1 MKILLTTLN
10 SKFIH
15 SSLALRYLKSY
26 NQERFSDINIE
37 EYTVNNDLDYILRE
51 IYLKDYD
58 IVCFSCYIWNIG
70 ETLEIAKNLRKVN
83 KKVKILLGGPEVSYN
98 PSEILEAHRYID
110 YISFGEG
117 EETLGELFDFIINKK
132 GNINNIQGLA
142 FIDDGKIHIN
152 EARASFMALDDIP
165 FPYEDLSELDNRIIY
180 YESSRGCPFNCQ
192 YCLSSTFK
200 GVRYLSLD
208 RIKKDLKKFVEA
220 DVKQVKFVDRTFNAD
235 KKHCLD
241 IMKYIESIDNGKI
254 NFHFEITA
262 TLIDDEILSY
272 LKHVR
277 KGLFQF
283 EVGVQ
288 STSEKT
294 LKEIGRNMDFGE
306 IEYVINKIASYNNIH
321 LHLDLIA
328 GLPYE
333 DYKTFLLSFDDV
345 YRLKPNKIQ
354 LGFLK
359 LLKGSGVRINKEKY
373 GYIYRDNPP
382 YEVMCNDYITYRE
395 MLRLKLIEEMVD
407 EYYNSHSFDYS
418 VDFIIANYFERPSDF
433 FEVLAIYW
441 ENSGLQHV
449 SHKKERLYEVLLNF
463 YRDNNFDREDIFKEV
478 LKFDY
483 LRIKRRSIPE
493 IFDTVILEDFKNRC
507 HKFLQ
512 DEENIENYLPK
523 QRNMAAKK
531 IINKVHFETF
541 KYDILYLIIN
551 PLEKINQ
558 EEVTV
563 LFDYDVENKDFG
575 RSRCFKVDI

>member
-26 NQERFSDINIE
+26 NKDRFPDIHIE
-37 EYTVNNDLDYILRE
+37 EYTVNNDLDYILSE

-58 IVCFSCYIWNIG
+58 IVCFSCYIWNVG
-70 ETLEIAKNLRKVN
+70 QTLEIAKNLRKVN
-83 KKVKILLGGPEVSYN
+83 RKVKILLGGPEVSYN
-98 PSEILEAHRYID
+98 PMDILKEHRYID
-110 YISFGEG
+110 YIIFGEG
-117 EETLGELFDFIINKK
+117 EETIGELFDCIINKR
-132 GNINNIQGLA
+132 GNINNIEGLA
-142 FIDDGKIHIN
+142 FARDEVIYVN
-152 EARASFMALDDIP
+152 EGRTLFMNLDDIS
-165 FPYEDLSELDNRIIY
+165 FPYEDLKDLENRIIY

-192 YCLSSTFK
+192 YCLSSTVK
-200 GVRYLSLD
+200 GVRYISLK
-208 RIKKDLKKFVEA
+208 RIKEDLKKFVEA

-235 KKHCLD
+235 KNHCLN
-241 IMKYIESIDNGKI
+241 IMKYIESIDNGRI

-272 LKHVR
+272 LKNVR

-294 LKEIGRNMDFGE
+294 LREIGRNMDFGK
-306 IEYVINKIASYNNIH
+306 IKYVIDQIASYNNIH

-328 GLPYE
+328 GLPLE
-333 DYKTFLLSFDDV
+333 DYETFLLSFDDV

-359 LLKGSGVRINKEKY
+359 LLKGSGVMINSDRY

-407 EYYNSHSFDYS
+407 EYYNSHSFDFS
-418 VDFIIANYFERPSDF
+418 VDFIIANYYERPAAF
-433 FEVLAIYW
+433 FESLAIYW
-441 ENSGLQHV
+441 ESRGLKHV
-449 SHKKERLYEVLLNF
+449 SHKKERLYKILLEF
-463 YRDNNFDREDIFKEV
+463 YKANNFDREDVFKEV

-483 LRIKRRSIPE
+483 LRIKRRNILD
-493 IFDTVILEDFKNRC
+493 IFDTVTLEDFKNRC
-507 HKFLQ
+507 HIFLQ
-512 DEENIENYLPK
+512 NEENIEEYLSRQK
-523 QRNMAAKK
+523 NMAAKK

-541 KYDILYLIIN
+541 KYDILYLITN
-551 PLEKINQ
+551 PIQKVPQN
-558 EEVTV
+558 EVTV
-563 LFDYDVENKDFG
+563 LFDYDVVHKDFG
-575 RSRCFKVDI
+575 RSRYFKVDI